1 MFLMLNKFFAFQIF
15 PFIVFIT
22 AINAYF
28 CSPIFLYEKDE
39 KMVANNGERS

>member
-1 MFLMLNKFFAFQIF
+1 MLNKFFAFQIF

-28 CSPIFLYEKDE
+28 CSSIFLNEKYE
-39 KMVANNGERS
+39 KMVTNNSKRS